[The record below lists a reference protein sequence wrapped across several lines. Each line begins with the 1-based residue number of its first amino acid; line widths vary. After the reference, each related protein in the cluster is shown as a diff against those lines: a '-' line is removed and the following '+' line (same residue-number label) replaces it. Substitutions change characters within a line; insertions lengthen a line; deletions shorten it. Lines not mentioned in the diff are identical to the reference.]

1 MKRSHLVLLLALS
14 APLALIAAAIAAYSV
29 SAARATMLED
39 KFNAIPENASRETV
53 VQALGKPDVIRK
65 CGPNLWW
72 GDDTKYRGA
81 NDGRCVTE
89 ERDEFFLTA
98 YGIGYSSDW
107 KAVSKYRYIS
117 E

>member
-1 MKRSHLVLLLALS
+1 MKRSHLALLLALS
-14 APLALIAAAIAAYSV
+14 APFALGAAAVAAYSV

-39 KFNAIPENASRETV
+39 KFYAIAENEPREAV
-53 VQALGKPDVIRK
+53 VRTLGKPDVIRK

-72 GDDTKYRGA
+72 GDDTKYKGI

-89 ERDEFFLTA
+89 ERYEFFLTA
-98 YGIGYSSDW
+98 YGIGYSPDG
-107 KAVSKYRYIS
+107 KVVCKYRYVS